1 MNDCRMY
8 RKLRAFTKKEG
19 EEPIQFPLTN
29 FSQKA
34 TFPYR
39 ADVDTAVGLPPPP
52 PPPRPQD
59 SPLVVRHALAQ
70 ILVFTLREVE
80 QVGRLIQS
88 IDSTNCFHKLHQPIS
103 SMSLYT
109 QGTYKGGY
117 EEQKRQKTLTVE
129 IKLASPGLSLE
140 LSHHMP
146 PPRPFP
152 RMNWLFLAM
161 MSGVS

>member
-39 ADVDTAVGLPPPP
+39 ADVDTAAALP

-70 ILVFTLREVE
+70 VLVFTLREVE

-103 SMSLYT
+103 PRLSIHRAHT
-109 QGTYKGGY
+109 RGGY
-117 EEQKRQKTLTVE
+117 EEQKRTRHLPSRSNSHLPTYRSS
-129 IKLASPGLSLE
+129 SPTTCHHQGLF
-140 LSHHMP
+140 
-146 PPRPFP
+146 R
-152 RMNWLFLAM
+152 
-161 MSGVS
+161 G